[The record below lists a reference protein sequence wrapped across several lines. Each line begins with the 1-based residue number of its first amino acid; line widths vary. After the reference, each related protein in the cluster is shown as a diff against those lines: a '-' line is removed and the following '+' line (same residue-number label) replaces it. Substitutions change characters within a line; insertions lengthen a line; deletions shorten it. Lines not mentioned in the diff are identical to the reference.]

1 MKFSLNSILKI
12 ITAALY
18 PLLIYLGVNWFEAA
32 DRFTGQLFLLL
43 PVIVNSVLLFTFAV
57 TLLYPPAVIEKI
69 ARTISKDLN
78 PDELI
83 YCRKVTLI
91 WSLFF
96 LLNGSTALYLTF
108 YASLEAWTLYNGVVA
123 YVLMG
128 LLFSLEFLYRHWRF
142 RRYVGTPF
150 DSILRRIFP
159 PPVSNAN

>member
-1 MKFSLNSILKI
+1 MQFRLKSILKV
-12 ITAALY
+12 ITAGLY
-18 PLLIYLGVNWFEAA
+18 PLLIYLGVTWLEAA

-43 PVIVNSVLLFTFAV
+43 PVIVNAVLLFTFAV
-57 TLLYPPAVIEKI
+57 TLLYPPVIIEKI
-69 ARTISKDLN
+69 ARTIRKDLSSV
-78 PDELI
+78 EIL
-83 YCRKVTLI
+83 YCKKVTFV

-108 YASLEAWTLYNGVVA
+108 YASLETWTLYNGVVA

-128 LLFSLEFLYRHWRF
+128 LLFLFEFLYRHWRF

-150 DSILRRIFP
+150 DPILQRIFP

>member
-1 MKFSLNSILKI
+1 
-12 ITAALY
+12 
-18 PLLIYLGVNWFEAA
+18 
-32 DRFTGQLFLLL
+32 
-43 PVIVNSVLLFTFAV
+43 
-57 TLLYPPAVIEKI
+57 
-69 ARTISKDLN
+69 
-78 PDELI
+78 
-83 YCRKVTLI
+83 
-91 WSLFF
+91 
-96 LLNGSTALYLTF
+96 LYLTF

>member
-1 MKFSLNSILKI
+1 MKFSFISILKV
-12 ITAALY
+12 ITVALY
-18 PLLIYLGVNWFEAA
+18 PLLIYLGLNWFEAA

-43 PVIVNSVLLFTFAV
+43 PVIVNAVLLFTFAA
-57 TLLYPPAVIEKI
+57 TLFYPPAIIEKI
-69 ARTISKDLN
+69 ARTISKDLS
-78 PDELI
+78 PGEI
-83 YCRKVTLI
+83 FYCRKVTLI

-96 LLNGSTALYLTF
+96 LLNGSMALYLTF

-159 PPVSNAN
+159 STISNAN